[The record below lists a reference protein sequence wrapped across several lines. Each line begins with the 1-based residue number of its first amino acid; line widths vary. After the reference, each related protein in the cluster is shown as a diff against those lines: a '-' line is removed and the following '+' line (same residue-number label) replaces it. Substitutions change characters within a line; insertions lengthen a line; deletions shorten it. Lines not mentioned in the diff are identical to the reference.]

1 MRPMLTLLAFAL
13 STVAV
18 AAPLPPTLSPLGK
31 PLFEAKSSEEAAV
44 ALKRLKSQPFLEV
57 LQRVA
62 NERGFR
68 QAVNGRFRAE
78 KVGDRRVRLIIE
90 GVDAEKVRPLEE
102 ALVELMA
109 GKIPDTDRQRFQQI
123 YEETKRRMER
133 LEQIGARLPPNFLEQ
148 ERTRMEGY
156 QYEVS
161 PPVLRKLR

>member
-1 MRPMLTLLAFAL
+1 
-13 STVAV
+13 
-18 AAPLPPTLSPLGK
+18 
-31 PLFEAKSSEEAAV
+31 
-44 ALKRLKSQPFLEV
+44 
-57 LQRVA
+57 
-62 NERGFR
+62 
-68 QAVNGRFRAE
+68 
-78 KVGDRRVRLIIE
+78 VGDRRVRLIIE
-90 GVDAEKVRPLEE
+90 GVDADKVRPLEE